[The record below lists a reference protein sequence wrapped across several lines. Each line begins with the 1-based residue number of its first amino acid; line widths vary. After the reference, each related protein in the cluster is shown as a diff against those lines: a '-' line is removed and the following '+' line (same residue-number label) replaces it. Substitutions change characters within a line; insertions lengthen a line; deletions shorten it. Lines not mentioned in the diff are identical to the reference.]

1 MRRLLIM
8 MCLFVMALPV
18 AAFAQSKTL
27 MMATTTSTADTGLLD
42 YLAPLFQKD
51 TGIEL
56 KWTAVGTGKA
66 LEMGKNCDVD
76 VLLVHSPSAEAKF
89 VEEGNGIERKQLMYN
104 DFVLVGPVADPAK
117 VGGKSV
123 DEALKGIAASK
134 APFLSRGDNSGTH
147 NLEVKLWQKS
157 GMAPEKEGWYVST
170 GQGML
175 RTIAMAAEKSGY
187 TVTDRGTWIK
197 YEDTLKGAKPELK
210 IIVEGDKS
218 LLNQYSGIVVN
229 PARCPKV
236 QADLARKFIDW
247 MASPVGQKAIGSFLL
262 SGKPLFTANAGK

>member
-1 MRRLLIM
+1 MRRLLFLT
-8 MCLFVMALPV
+8 CLLAAVISSS
-18 AAFAQSKTL
+18 AFAADKVL

-51 TGIEL
+51 TGIEV

-89 VEEGNGIERKQLMYN
+89 IEAGSGIERTQLMYN
-104 DFVLVGPVADPAK
+104 DFVLVGPVADAAK
-117 VGGKSV
+117 AAGKSV
-123 DEALKGIAASK
+123 DAALKGIAAAKS
-134 APFLSRGDNSGTH
+134 PFLSRGDKSGTH
-147 NLEVKLWQKS
+147 NLEVKLWEKS
-157 GMAPEKEGWYVST
+157 GMAPDKESWYVST

-175 RTIAMAAEKSGY
+175 RTIAMAAEMGGY

-197 YEDTLKGAKPELK
+197 YESTLKGAPVLK

-229 PARCPKV
+229 PAQCPKV
-236 QADLARKFIDW
+236 KADLAREYIKW
-247 MASPVGQKAIGSFLL
+247 MASPAGQKYIGDFLV
-262 SGKPLFTANAGK
+262 SGKPLFTPNAGK